1 MGAAAQQD
9 RSRGVEAETAQ
20 EIERRGRQR
29 HLARI
34 VFDASDVMN
43 PLARN
48 SESDPAFHIFR
59 LLDADGIETTKSRR
73 DQKTKSLEPR
83 FRAVGEARVYE
94 GERNPPIPRL
104 RSQVRPDFRFDEND
118 SDGPNEGERA
128 AHDRPEIE
136 RAVEYFDLRVRFG
149 VRDLESGRRRR
160 GQHAKEPRIELP

>member
-1 MGAAAQQD
+1 
-9 RSRGVEAETAQ
+9 ETAQ

-59 LLDADGIETTKSRR
+59 LLDADGIEITKGRR
-73 DQKTKSLEPR
+73 DQKTKAMKPR
-83 FRAVGEARVYE
+83 FGSFRQARVYE
-94 GERNPPIPRL
+94 GERDTPVPRFGGEIW
-104 RSQVRPDFRFDEND
+104 PDFRFDQND
-118 SDGPNEGERA
+118 SHRPNEGERA

-136 RAVEYFDLRVRFG
+136 
-149 VRDLESGRRRR
+149 
-160 GQHAKEPRIELP
+160 

>member
-104 RSQVRPDFRFDEND
+104 RSQVRPDFRFHQHDANRPD
-118 SDGPNEGERA
+118 QSKGPVR
-128 AHDRPEIE
+128 DWPEIE
-136 RAVEYFDLRVRFG
+136 RTV
-149 VRDLESGRRRR
+149 
-160 GQHAKEPRIELP
+160 